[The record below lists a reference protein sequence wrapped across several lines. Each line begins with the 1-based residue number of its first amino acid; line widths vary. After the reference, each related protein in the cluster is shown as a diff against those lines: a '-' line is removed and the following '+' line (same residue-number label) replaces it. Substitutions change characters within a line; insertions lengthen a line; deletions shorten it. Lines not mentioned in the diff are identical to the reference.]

1 MIRQEGGT
9 SKTASDAT
17 ADVNDGGAM
26 PTCQL
31 LDVTHDEELEEH
43 CDHQL
48 KQPVQKIERDTQVNE
63 TPEATGKSILYFA
76 RSRSL

>member
-1 MIRQEGGT
+1 MIRQESST

-48 KQPVQKIERDTQVNE
+48 KQPVEQIERDTRVTK
-63 TPEATGKSILYFA
+63 TPEGTWKYSDNHCYPA
-76 RSRSL
+76 